1 MSSHWIQIQN
11 QCSKWC
17 HERLSPSVHE
27 KNCYA
32 DDLHILAKNYP
43 GSEDLEV
50 NTSCSIQILFRKV
63 QVAFKVEIL
72 LKWKTNY
79 IKVSVLG
86 VIALGGHFATL
97 CQKLGFY

>member
-1 MSSHWIQIQN
+1 M
-11 QCSKWC
+11 
-17 HERLSPSVHE
+17 HE

-32 DDLHILAKNYP
+32 EDLHIKAKNYP

-63 QVAFKVEIL
+63 QAAFKGEIL
-72 LKWKTNY
+72 LTWKTNY

-86 VIALGGHFATL
+86 VVALGGHFATL
-97 CQKLGFY
+97 CKELGFYEAFLFFHY